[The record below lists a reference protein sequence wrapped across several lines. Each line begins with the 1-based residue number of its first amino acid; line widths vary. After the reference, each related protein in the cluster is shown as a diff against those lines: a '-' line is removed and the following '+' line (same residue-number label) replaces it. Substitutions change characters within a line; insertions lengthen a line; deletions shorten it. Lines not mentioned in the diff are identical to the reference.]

1 MRGVTV
7 HGALLVLMLGLAY
20 PTWTRERTRPTD
32 VRGVVIWDR
41 DTTELRSIVYRSP
54 AREVEISRRRED
66 GEAFLWAREVVPGSG
81 GDSATADTLRY
92 PVGVSGGELFRG
104 LAGLRVIRDLG
115 MVDSAKAGE
124 YGLDDPS
131 ASLVLGFADGEREIQ
146 VGDSIYGGSDRYG
159 RDVPSGRT
167 FVLSGS
173 LVRPLRIGSGAIRE
187 RAVHYFLDA
196 DIARV
201 RVETRGRE
209 REMTRSDGSAGQ
221 AAVWAEP
228 DDPGRPDVTF
238 ANFMERLGQLS
249 IAGFDDDVPE
259 GSLARLFRVDY
270 AGRDGEALGFVEL
283 FRDVE
288 GGAYYLRSERT
299 RVPARTVQVFAERV
313 EQDLSQIF

>member
-7 HGALLVLMLGLAY
+7 HGILLLLTLLLAY

-32 VRGVVIWDR
+32 IQGVVIWDR
-41 DTTELRSIVYRSP
+41 DTTELRSIAYRSP
-54 AREVEISRRRED
+54 VREVEITRRTED
-66 GEAFLWAREVVPGSG
+66 GDAFLWAREIVPGSG
-81 GDSATADTLRY
+81 GDSTTADTLGY
-92 PVGVSGGELFRG
+92 PVGVSGEELVRG
-104 LAGLRVIRDLG
+104 MAELRVIRDLG
-115 MVDSAKAGE
+115 MLDSARAGD

-131 ASLVLGFADGEREIQ
+131 ASIVLGFADGAREIQ

-159 RDVPSGRT
+159 RDVSSGRT
-167 FVLSGS
+167 FVLPGT

-201 RVETRGRE
+201 RLEVRGRE
-209 REMTRSDGSAGQ
+209 REMTRTGGSAGQ
-221 AAVWAEP
+221 AAVWTEP
-228 DDPGRPDVTF
+228 DDPGQPDLTF

-249 IAGFDDDVPE
+249 IAGFDDEVSE
-259 GSLARLFRVDY
+259 RSLDRLLRVDY
-270 AGRDGEALGFVEL
+270 TGRDGEALGFVEL
-283 FRDVE
+283 FRNVE
-288 GGAYYLRSERT
+288 GGAYFLRSERT